1 MPVEGAATA
10 EGMLERTPLA
20 HLLVYAADKR
30 LTGAM
35 VFHEPGGAE
44 HVVQLSKGA
53 AVKVRPG
60 DQYAM
65 FGEILVEDGLVSRET
80 LDAALA
86 TRGLIGDV
94 LLLSGCID
102 AVTLEWVAEVQFV
115 RRMVRLFALPPGTT
129 YRYFDGESSL
139 EEWGGEPARVDP
151 LALLWAGLRDHGS
164 RSTRLEPTLAR
175 LGNAP
180 LRLHEA
186 LDPERFG
193 FRSAEL
199 AAVGRMREAAP
210 TLPALLGAGIAP
222 EQELRHLVYTLLITR
237 YVDLG
242 GSNALPVGIARS
254 GRAPM
259 PSASMLGR
267 LQLRSTMHRLGA
279 AAPDPSGD
287 GERPPVSMRSRSRDR
302 ISSAGGPGSGHGG
315 PEVPASGAEPRSS
328 ELSPPSSARRPVGS
342 PSLESAS
349 VPAASASVPA
359 SASASVPASAVPA
372 SLSAPESA
380 SVPASSESASVPAS
394 EPASTSRSPVA
405 PGGEPWSDPGDGLA
419 SPLTKP

>member
-1 MPVEGAATA
+1 
-10 EGMLERTPLA
+10 
-20 HLLVYAADKR
+20 
-30 LTGAM
+30 
-35 VFHEPGGAE
+35 
-44 HVVQLSKGA
+44 
-53 AVKVRPG
+53 
-60 DQYAM
+60 
-65 FGEILVEDGLVSRET
+65 
-80 LDAALA
+80 
-86 TRGLIGDV
+86 
-94 LLLSGCID
+94 
-102 AVTLEWVAEVQFV
+102 VTLEWVAEVQFV

-199 AAVGRMREAAP
+199 AAVGCMREAAP

-267 LQLRSTMHRLGA
+267 LQLRRELNAQGGAPRLKDRELGRADIVGEAGADLHGDERARVATLARKLTGEGEERGRLAGLAGSVEDEVALLVDEAPDIRQPTKRRKDVVQLRLARSGGVEPARHGGSFQTDLNPIPTFYETAGKPNHFQNLGA
-279 AAPDPSGD
+279 LCPTTLHDPAPD
-287 GERPPVSMRSRSRDR
+287 
-302 ISSAGGPGSGHGG
+302 
-315 PEVPASGAEPRSS
+315 
-328 ELSPPSSARRPVGS
+328 
-342 PSLESAS
+342 
-349 VPAASASVPA
+349 
-359 SASASVPASAVPA
+359 
-372 SLSAPESA
+372 
-380 SVPASSESASVPAS
+380 
-394 EPASTSRSPVA
+394 
-405 PGGEPWSDPGDGLA
+405 
-419 SPLTKP
+419 TKPRGEER